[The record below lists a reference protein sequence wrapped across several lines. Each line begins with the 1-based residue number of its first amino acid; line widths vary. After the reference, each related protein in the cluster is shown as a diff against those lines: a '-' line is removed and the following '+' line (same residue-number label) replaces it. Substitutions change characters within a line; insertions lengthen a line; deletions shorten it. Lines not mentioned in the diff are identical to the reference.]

1 MRYNMLMPYRLMFRK
16 QAVKALRRMPPAQS
30 QRILAAIDS
39 LADEPPDR
47 RDMDVAPL
55 AGQPGFRLRVGG
67 IRVIYL
73 RDDTVRQIEVLRI
86 APRGDAYR
94 P

>member
-1 MRYNMLMPYRLMFRK
+1 MVMSYRLTFRK

-39 LADEPPDR
+39 LAHEPDR

-55 AGQPGFRLRVGG
+55 VGQPGFRLRVGG
-67 IRVIYL
+67 IRVIYQ
-73 RDDTVRQIEVLRI
+73 RDDTARHIEILRI

>member
-1 MRYNMLMPYRLMFRK
+1 MLMPYRVTFRK

-39 LADEPPDR
+39 LADAPDR
-47 RDMDVAPL
+47 RDVDIAPL
-55 AGQPGFRLRVGG
+55 TGQPGFRLRVGS
-67 IRVIYL
+67 IRVIYR
-73 RDDTVRQIEVLRI
+73 RDDAARHIEVLRI